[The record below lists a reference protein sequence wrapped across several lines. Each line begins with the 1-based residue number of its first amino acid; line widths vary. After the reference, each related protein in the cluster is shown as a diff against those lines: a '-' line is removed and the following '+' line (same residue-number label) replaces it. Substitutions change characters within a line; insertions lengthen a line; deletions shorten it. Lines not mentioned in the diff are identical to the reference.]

1 MDVRFIADDHLGKLA
16 RYLRIIGCDC
26 LYYHVISDDVLMEIS
41 KKENRVVLSRDWKLY
56 RYIPSQRY
64 FFIRSQN
71 TVLQLK
77 EVCGHFRID
86 PFLKM
91 FERCIICNAL
101 LVPIEKEDVRPR
113 VPPKSYAWKKEFK
126 ECRRC
131 KRVYWPGTHYE
142 AMISRIRDI
151 FSA

>member
-1 MDVRFIADDHLGKLA
+1 MDVKFIADDHLGKLS
-16 RYLRIIGCDC
+16 RYLRIIGRDC
-26 LYYHVISDDVLMEIS
+26 LYYRVISDDALMEIS
-41 KKENRVVLSRDWKLY
+41 KKENRVVLSRDWNLY

-77 EVCGHFRID
+77 DVCEHFHID
-86 PFLKM
+86 PFLRM
-91 FERCIICNAL
+91 FERCIVCNTL
-101 LVPIEKEDVRPR
+101 LVPIDKKDVLSR

-126 ECRRC
+126 ECRGC

-142 AMISRIRDI
+142 AMISCIRDI